1 MTRAFAL
8 DGLLRLR
15 RLEQDEA
22 AGSLAAANAG
32 RHESAA
38 REAAAR
44 AGLGES
50 LATPDTLDALHGIAA
65 ARASAR
71 SMVAELGAVTLE
83 RQRRA
88 EEAQQEY
95 SAARRNTLSLE
106 KLAARHAETVAGEE
120 LHAEQIVLDELAGT
134 AWQRQAE
141 GTQR

>member
-15 RLEQDEA
+15 RLEQEQA

-32 RHESAA
+32 RRESAA

-44 AGLGES
+44 AGLGAS
-50 LATPDTLDALHGIAA
+50 PATPGTLNALHGIAA

-71 SMVAELGAVTLE
+71 SMVAELGAVTLD

-95 SAARRNTLSLE
+95 SEARRNTLSLE
-106 KLAARHAETVAGEE
+106 KLAARHAEVVAADE

-134 AWQRQAE
+134 AWQRRE
-141 GTQR
+141 EETSR